1 MKKLFPLF
9 FICFF
14 IVNVNL
20 TFAKMKVGVVEF
32 EEISSIGLKN
42 ASKIIPALLSEEL
55 VKLGKYEITERL
67 LLANVLKE
75 QELAVSGIV
84 DTKSAPRIGK
94 IYGLEGVITGSYMK
108 IGDTIS
114 ISARLIKTETGKV
127 ITAGTVKLKNLDDL
141 ENKIE
146 ILAYLLSGISREK
159 MKVEKDIKEREKNKY
174 GIIIGSGYFSC
185 SEYNNAHFAPIMIGL
200 FYGSKNIRFIFTG
213 APPLSQ
219 AALLEIGLDIN
230 ISYYLAI
237 GVRFNYTF
245 SSGVKIKDEQTIHS
259 IEYSTPLMGFTFI
272 PLYNLSIGIYMGPM
286 MSAQYNI
293 YDKNGYSHKFKV
305 KNCMDFPPPTFNIA
319 INWSFS
325 KNFGIRAL
333 MMLLG
338 GDGKNIDTT
347 SDWNTEWIDSIAITT
362 GITYRFSFTSLN
374 K

>member
-14 IVNVNL
+14 VVNVNL

-55 VKLGKYEITERL
+55 VKLDKYEITERL

-127 ITAGTVKLKNLDDL
+127 ITAGTVKMKNLDDL

-146 ILAYLLSGISREK
+146 VLAYLLSGISQEK

-200 FYGSKNIRFIFTG
+200 FYGSKNFKFIFTG
-213 APPLSQ
+213 IPTISHVDMI
-219 AALLEIGLDIN
+219 EIGMDIS

-237 GVRFNYTF
+237 GARFNYVS
-245 SSGVKIKDEQTIHS
+245 SSGEKLTDKKYIDY
-259 IEYSTPLMGFTFI
+259 IEYNTPLIGFTFI
-272 PLYNLSIGIYMGPM
+272 PLYNLNIGVYMGPM

-293 YDKNGYSHKFKV
+293 YDENGYFHKFKV
-305 KNCMDFPPPTFNIA
+305 KNCFDFPPPTFNIS
-319 INWSFS
+319 INWNFS
-325 KNFGIRAL
+325 KNFGIRTL
-333 MMLLG
+333 IMLLNG
-338 GDGKNIDTT
+338 EGKNVDTT
-347 SDWNTEWIDSIAITT
+347 SDWDTEWINSIFITT